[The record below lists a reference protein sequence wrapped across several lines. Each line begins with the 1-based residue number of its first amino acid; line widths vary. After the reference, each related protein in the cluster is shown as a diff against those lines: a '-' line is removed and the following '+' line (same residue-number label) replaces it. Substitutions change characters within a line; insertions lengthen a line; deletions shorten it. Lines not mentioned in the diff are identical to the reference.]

1 MTVWRRITTCPA
13 TLGGLS
19 LPQGAQ
25 MFLWL
30 AAAGRDPSVFP
41 DPKRFDPLRPNA
53 DAHLAFGQGLHYCLG
68 ASLGKLETRIAVQHM
83 ARRFPR
89 LQIVDGQHVAF
100 HAKHL
105 FPRTTK
111 PVGASQLT
119 GHERR
124 ARVNQAR

>member
-1 MTVWRRITTCPA
+1 
-13 TLGGLS
+13 
-19 LPQGAQ
+19 